1 MRNGHAALL
10 GIAACWLV
18 GCAPPD
24 TGSYK
29 TLDSKLFSHVTVIG
43 ERGGGAGQFNKPRS
57 VGVDGD
63 DNIYVVDLTGR
74 VQKFSP
80 DGGYLLGWQMP
91 ETDKGKAKGMC
102 TGLDGNI
109 ILIEPHYTRVNHF
122 DREGGLVHQWGE
134 NGREVGQLIFPR
146 GIAVA
151 PDGAIWIS
159 EYSFAE
165 RLQKFAPGGT
175 NVLFSI
181 GEPGAGPRQFNRAEG
196 LGINEEGQVFV
207 ADSCNHRI
215 QIFSA
220 DGEFLREY
228 GRAGS
233 LPGEM
238 SYPYDIRIDAD
249 GRQIVCEFGN
259 SRIQVFDSEDEVV
272 EIIGE
277 AGSEPG
283 RFSNP
288 WSIALDSKG
297 NLIVADS
304 MNHRVQK
311 LWRRKPAGVVL
322 KEPGWS
328 PQPPLL
334 LLPPVKERNE
344 GGNLGVPQPQIELS
358 RLTRSGD
365 RPRPRGEGESI
376 KRIELQHPSAFPRA
390 VPNSSS
396 LSLGRGIE
404 GERKGALRRPVA
416 LRNRSTAL
424 RGTLGDRSVAVP
436 REAERS

>member
-1 MRNGHAALL
+1 VNLRGILCLIPAAL
-10 GIAACWLV
+10 IVA
-18 GCAPPD
+18 GCGPTD
-24 TGSYK
+24 TDQSRS
-29 TLDSKLFSHVTVIG
+29 LDSKLFSRVTKIG
-43 ERGGGAGQFNKPRS
+43 ERGGGVGQFNKPRS

-80 DGGYLLGWQMP
+80 EGDYLLGWQMP

-102 TGLDGNI
+102 TDLEGNI

-122 DREGGLVHQWGE
+122 SRAGELVRQWGE

-165 RLQKFAPGGT
+165 RIQKFSVGGT

-181 GEPGAGPRQFNRAEG
+181 GGPGAGPGQFNRVEG
-196 LGINEEGQVFV
+196 LGIDAKGQVYA

-220 DGEFLREY
+220 DGRFLREY
-228 GRAGS
+228 GHAGNQ
-233 LPGEM
+233 PGEM
-238 SYPYDIRIDAD
+238 SYPYDIRIDAA
-249 GRQIVCEFGN
+249 GRQYVCEFGN
-259 SRIQVFDSEDEVV
+259 SRLQIFDAEDRLIEV
-272 EIIGE
+272 IGE
-277 AGSEPG
+277 AGTG
-283 RFSNP
+283 LGQFGNP

-311 LWRRKPAGVVL
+311 LWRREAVAQL
-322 KEPGWS
+322 D
-328 PQPPLL
+328 Q
-334 LLPPVKERNE
+334 
-344 GGNLGVPQPQIELS
+344 
-358 RLTRSGD
+358 
-365 RPRPRGEGESI
+365 RG
-376 KRIELQHPSAFPRA
+376 
-390 VPNSSS
+390 
-396 LSLGRGIE
+396 
-404 GERKGALRRPVA
+404 GAL
-416 LRNRSTAL
+416 
-424 RGTLGDRSVAVP
+424 
-436 REAERS
+436 